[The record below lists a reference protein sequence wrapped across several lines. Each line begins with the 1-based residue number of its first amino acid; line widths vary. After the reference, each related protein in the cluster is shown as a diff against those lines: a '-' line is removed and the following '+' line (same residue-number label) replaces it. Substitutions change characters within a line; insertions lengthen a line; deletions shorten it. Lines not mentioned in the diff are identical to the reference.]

1 MQKLQTKTAIQKIG
15 NGEVFEALV
24 NDSFYL
30 KIDEYVPYV
39 CAAIHDGHELRE
51 DLTYKCRL
59 SDKER
64 LYEEDPYTG
73 DFISSL
79 PITIIGKDSRY
90 EYDLN
95 RDPQS
100 CVYETA
106 WGKEVWTEEFNEKD
120 IVISKSKHQAF
131 YQVIDALIFK
141 LENQFKEVVVYDIHS
156 YNYKRHPESYFFNI
170 GVENVDVKRFN
181 KQISFWKN
189 ELSKIKLKKL
199 TVDLSVNHI
208 FYGRGYFLNYISE
221 NFKNTL
227 VLATEVKK
235 MFMNESDGTP
245 FPLVINE
252 LCVGIKNAITN
263 SSKYFSNTYSNIN
276 IKKKNTLLSQG
287 LSPALQKF
295 DKALYRKVKN
305 FEVLSFVNPTNIEAE
320 KKKFMK
326 SNFRTNPEFKYRPLT
341 IDPHK
346 FKAEMFS
353 LDIDSIDDI
362 HFRQMYSDIISA
374 YCDKVD
380 LLKSLGTEKFLYNSL
395 RYFGEPSKNDLANA
409 QFLLYCDDYK
419 INLEEK
425 ELDFDFVRR
434 RFETATQK
442 YGHQFKVELSNSIPS
457 DALVINSKRKV
468 ILKKGAQFT
477 ATRLDALINH
487 EVGVHVT
494 TSINAANQPLKFL
507 SLGLPKNTYTQEG
520 LAIYAEFQCGGL
532 TIERLKELGL
542 RALAIESMVSGND
555 FKTTFT
561 YLYETFNWNPN
572 KLFYL
577 VTRVYRGG
585 GFTKDYLYLRGFR
598 KILQMK
604 ERGVKLDN
612 LFLGKTN
619 HNYLGILNEMVD
631 RKILNPPEF
640 GVNILHDNVK
650 SNEILKYLSN
660 CIKS

>member
-1 MQKLQTKTAIQKIG
+1 MQKLQTKTAIQKIRK
-15 NGEVFEALV
+15 GEVFEALV

-51 DLTYKCRL
+51 DLTIKCRL
-59 SDKER
+59 SEKER
-64 LYEEDPYTG
+64 LYEEDPFTG
-73 DFISSL
+73 EFISSL

-95 RDPQS
+95 RDSDS

-106 WGKEVWTEEFNEKD
+106 WGKEVWTEGLTKRD
-120 IVISKSKHQAF
+120 TLLSMAKHQSF
-131 YQVIDALIFK
+131 YELIDVLIQT
-141 LENQFKEVVVYDIHS
+141 LENQFEEVVVYDIHS
-156 YNYKRHPESYFFNI
+156 YNYKRHPETFFFNI
-170 GVENVDVKRFN
+170 GVENIDVKRFN

-189 ELSKIKLKKL
+189 ELSKIKLKKN
-199 TVDLSVNHI
+199 TVDLSVNNI

-235 MFMNESDGTP
+235 IFMDESDGTP
-245 FPLVINE
+245 FPMVINE

-263 SSKYFSNTYSNIN
+263 SSKFFSNTYTSIN
-276 IKKKNTLLSQG
+276 VKKKNTLLSQG
-287 LSPALQKF
+287 VSPQLLKF
-295 DKALYRKVKN
+295 DQSLYRKVKN

-320 KKKFMK
+320 KKKFFK
-326 SNFRTNPEFKYRPLT
+326 SNFRFNPEFKYRPLT
-341 IDPHK
+341 MDPHK
-346 FKAEMFS
+346 FKADMFS
-353 LDIDSIDDI
+353 LDIDAIDDI

-380 LLKSLGTEKFLYNSL
+380 LLKSLGTDKFLYNSL
-395 RYFGEPSKNDLANA
+395 RYFGEPSKNDISNA
-409 QFLLYCDDYK
+409 QFLLYCTDVDASK
-419 INLEEK
+419 EEK
-425 ELDFDFVRR
+425 KLDFEFVKQ
-434 RFETATQK
+434 RFIRETEK
-442 YGHQFKVELSNSIPS
+442 YGAQFKIEVSNSIPS

-468 ILKKGAQFT
+468 VLKKGAQFT
-477 ATRLDALINH
+477 ATRLNALINH

-494 TSINAANQPLKFL
+494 TSVNAANQPLKFL

-542 RALAIESMVSGND
+542 RVLAIESMVSGND
-555 FKTTFT
+555 FVTTFSYLHET
-561 YLYETFNWNPN
+561 YQTDPN

-585 GFTKDYLYLRGFR
+585 GFTKDFLYLRGFR
-598 KILQMK
+598 KILQMMEK
-604 ERGVKLDN
+604 GIKLDN
-612 LFLGKTN
+612 LFLGKTS
-619 HNYLGILNEMVD
+619 HNYLNVLNEMVD

-640 GVNILHDNVK
+640 GANVLTDEIK
-650 SNEILKYLSN
+650 SSEILKYLSN
-660 CIKS
+660 CIKN

>member
-1 MQKLQTKTAIQKIG
+1 MQKLQTNIAIQKIQ
-15 NGEVFEALV
+15 NGEAFEAFV

-39 CAAIHDGHELRE
+39 CAAIHNGHEFRE
-51 DLTYKCRL
+51 DLTLKCRL
-59 SDKER
+59 SEKER
-64 LYEEDPYTG
+64 LYEEDPFTG

-79 PITIIGKDSRY
+79 PITIIGNDSRF

-95 RDPQS
+95 RDPES

-106 WGKEVWTEEFNEKD
+106 WGKEVWTEAFSERD
-120 IVISKSKHQAF
+120 TVLSKAKHQAF
-131 YQVIDALIFK
+131 YEVINALILR
-141 LENQFKEVVVYDIHS
+141 LENQFEEVVVYDIHS
-156 YNYKRHPESYFFNI
+156 YNYKRHPESFFFNI

-208 FYGRGYFLNYISE
+208 FYGRGYFLKYISE
-221 NFKNTL
+221 NFNNTL

-235 MFMNESDGTP
+235 MFMNETDGKP

-252 LCVGIKNAITN
+252 LCVGIKDAITN
-263 SSKYFSNTYSNIN
+263 SSKFFSNTYSNIN
-276 IKKKNTLLSQG
+276 VKKKNTLLSQG
-287 LSPALQKF
+287 ISPQLQKI
-295 DKALYRKVKN
+295 DRALYRKVKN
-305 FEVLSFVNPTNIEAE
+305 FEVLSFVNPTNIESE
-320 KKKFMK
+320 KRKFFK
-326 SNFRTNPEFKYRPLT
+326 SNFRLNPEFKYRPLT
-341 IDPHK
+341 IDPHR
-346 FKAEMFS
+346 FKAEMYS

-380 LLKSLGTEKFLYNSL
+380 LLKSLGTDKFLYNSL
-395 RYFGEPSKNDLANA
+395 RYFGEPSKNDLSNA
-409 QFLLYCDDYK
+409 QFLLYCTD
-419 INLEEK
+419 LESRLPEK
-425 ELDFDFVRR
+425 ELDFEFVKH
-434 RFETATQK
+434 RFIAETEK
-442 YGHQFKVELSNSIPS
+442 YGAQFKIEISNSIPS
-457 DALVINSKRKV
+457 DALVINSKKKV
-468 ILKKGAQFT
+468 VLKKGAQFT
-477 ATRLDALINH
+477 ATRLNALINH
-487 EVGVHVT
+487 EIGVHVT

-542 RALAIESMVSGND
+542 RVLAIESMVSGND
-555 FKTTFT
+555 FQTTFS
-561 YLYETFNWNPN
+561 YLYETFNWDPN

-598 KILQMK
+598 KVLQMK
-604 ERGVKLDN
+604 EKGKRLDN
-612 LFLGKTN
+612 LFLGKTS

-640 GVNILHDNVK
+640 GVRILSDEIK
-650 SNEILKYLSN
+650 SKEILKYLSN
-660 CIKS
+660 CIKN

>member
-1 MQKLQTKTAIQKIG
+1 MQRLQTKTAIQKIG

-24 NDSFYL
+24 NESFYL

-51 DLTYKCRL
+51 DLIYKCRL
-59 SDKER
+59 SEKER

-95 RDPQS
+95 RDPQT
-100 CVYETA
+100 CVYQTA
-106 WGKEVWTEEFNEKD
+106 WGKKVWMEALNEKD
-120 IVISKSKHQAF
+120 VAVSKSKHQTF
-131 YQVIDALIFK
+131 YEVIDALIFR

-208 FYGRGYFLNYISE
+208 FFGRGYFLNYISE

-227 VLATEVKK
+227 VLATGVKK
-235 MFMNESDGTP
+235 MYMNESDGTP
-245 FPLVINE
+245 YPLVIDE

-263 SSKYFSNTYSNIN
+263 SSKFFSNTYSNIN
-276 IKKKNTLLSQG
+276 VKKKNTLLSQG
-287 LSPALQKF
+287 ISPPLQKF

-305 FEVLSFVNPTNIEAE
+305 FEILSFVNTTNIVAE
-320 KKKFMK
+320 KKKFFK
-326 SNFRTNPEFKYRPLT
+326 SNFRNNPEFKYRPLT
-341 IDPHK
+341 MDPHK
-346 FKAEMFS
+346 FKTEIFS

-395 RYFGEPSKNDLANA
+395 RYFGEPNKNDLANA

-419 INLEEK
+419 VGLEER
-425 ELDFDFVRR
+425 ELEFDFVKK

-442 YGHQFKVELSNSIPS
+442 YGHQFNVEISTSIPS

-468 ILKKGAQFT
+468 VLKKGAQFT
-477 ATRLDALINH
+477 ASRLDALINH

-494 TSINAANQPLKFL
+494 TSVNAANQPLKFL

-520 LAIYAEFQCGGL
+520 LAIYAEFQSGGL

-542 RALAIESMVSGND
+542 RVLAIESMVSGND
-555 FKTTFT
+555 FQTTFIS
-561 YLYETFNWNPN
+561 LYETFKWNPN

-612 LFLGKTN
+612 LFLGKTS

-631 RKILNPPEF
+631 RKILNPPEY
-640 GVNILHDNVK
+640 GVNILHEGIN

-660 CIKS
+660 CIKN

>member
-106 WGKEVWTEEFNEKD
+106 WGKEVWTEELNEKD
-120 IVISKSKHQAF
+120 VVISKSKHQAF
-131 YQVIDALIFK
+131 YEVIDALIFK

-221 NFKNTL
+221 NFNNTL

-263 SSKYFSNTYSNIN
+263 SAKHFSNTYSNIN
-276 IKKKNTLLSQG
+276 VKKKNTLLSQG

-305 FEVLSFVNPTNIEAE
+305 FEVLSFVNPTNIEVE

-353 LDIDSIDDI
+353 LKIDSIDDI

-380 LLKSLGTEKFLYNSL
+380 LLKSLGTEKFMYNSL
-395 RYFGEPSKNDLANA
+395 RYFGEPSKNDIANA

-419 INLEEK
+419 VNLEEK

-442 YGHQFKVELSNSIPS
+442 YGHQFKVEISNSIPS

-477 ATRLDALINH
+477 STRLDALINH

-520 LAIYAEFQCGGL
+520 LAIYAEFQSGGL

-542 RALAIESMVSGND
+542 RVLAIDSMVSGND

-604 ERGVKLDN
+604 EKGVKLDN

-631 RKILNPPEF
+631 RKILNQPEF
-640 GVNILHDNVK
+640 GVNILHENVK